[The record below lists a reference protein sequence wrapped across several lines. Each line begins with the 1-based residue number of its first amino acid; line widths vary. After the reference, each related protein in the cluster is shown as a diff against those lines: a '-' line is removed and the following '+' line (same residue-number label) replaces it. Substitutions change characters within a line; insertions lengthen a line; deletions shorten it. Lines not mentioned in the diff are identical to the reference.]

1 MVKTSHIFSA
11 TIFYFRVDI
20 YMPATHLLQILIA
33 GQQCKKG
40 NTKAKKKKKG
50 ALRKPLRSHLIKN
63 AN

>member
-33 GQQCKKG
+33 EQQCKKG
-40 NTKAKKKKKG
+40 NAKAKKKKKEEEEG
-50 ALRKPLRSHLIKN
+50 GSQQPFEISSN
-63 AN
+63 